1 MSIFDAIGDALGLNK
16 GKATQA
22 AAKQNMGVINAL
34 DPVGQGYLNTA
45 KDNSQSYLDQTQTGA
60 TMYSNALGLNGAAGT
75 QAAQD
80 AFTSAPGYDYTLNS
94 GLDAVMRKASAMG
107 RVGSGN
113 TSADLVGYATN
124 EANKNYGSWLDRI
137 GGYMSSLGGA
147 TAGANQSL
155 GALTDWAG
163 GIASAK
169 MGANNQTAAGKE
181 AGQGWLADPLLSI
194 GKQMAFGY
202 GQGLGMKG

>member
-1 MSIFDAIGDALGLNK
+1 MSIFDAIGDALGMNK

-22 AAKQNMGVINAL
+22 AAKKNMGVINAL

-45 KDNSQSYLDQTQTGA
+45 LDNSQSFLDQTQTGA
-60 TMYSNALGLNGAAGT
+60 TMYSNALGLNGADGV

-80 AFTSAPGYDYTLNS
+80 AFQAGPGYQFARDQ

-113 TSADLVGYATN
+113 TSMDLVNYATGLADQTYN
-124 EANKNYGSWLDRI
+124 SWLDRV
-137 GGYMSSLGGA
+137 GGYMENLGGA
-147 TAGANQSL
+147 TGGVNAAL
-155 GALTDWAG
+155 GGLTDWAG
-163 GIASAK
+163 SIASAK

-181 AGQGWLADPLLSI
+181 ANQGWGTDLLSTI
-194 GKQMAFGY
+194 ASVGGKAFGY
-202 GQGLGMKG
+202 GV

>member
-1 MSIFDAIGDALGLNK
+1 MSIFDAIGDALGINK

-22 AAKQNMGVINAL
+22 AAKKNMGVINAL

-45 KDNSQSYLDQTQTGA
+45 LDNSQSFLDQTQTGA
-60 TMYSNALGLNGAAGT
+60 TMYSNALGFNGADGV

-80 AFTSAPGYDYTLNS
+80 AFQAGPGYQFARDQ

-113 TSADLVGYATN
+113 TSMDLVNYATGLADQTYN
-124 EANKNYGSWLDRI
+124 SWLDRV
-137 GGYMSSLGGA
+137 GGYMDNLGGA
-147 TAGANQSL
+147 TGGVNAAL
-155 GALTDWAG
+155 GGLTDWAG
-163 GIASAK
+163 SIASAK

-181 AGQGWLADPLLSI
+181 ANQGWGTDLLSTI
-194 GKQMAFGY
+194 ASVGGKAFGY
-202 GQGLGMKG
+202 GV